1 MFLCPSDLFGTGL
14 SQEPAGVDRDI
25 VARENFIAV
34 RPIRE
39 TEFLFCHYFCDWER
53 LMLRTFS
60 KY

>member
-34 RPIRE
+34 RP
-39 TEFLFCHYFCDWER
+39 FAKQNF
-53 LMLRTFS
+53 FS
-60 KY
+60 ATIFVIGNG